1 LFKKKG
7 SKFHPSSIHEFVVK
21 RVNGS
26 CGAPV
31 VSCVNESSSVG
42 FSPPIFSCPTPPRN
56 PRSVDGSAFVDNR
69 EGKKEEEEEE
79 EESQR
84 KGSAAAADAPH
95 RRRFSLEFCR

>member
-1 LFKKKG
+1 
-7 SKFHPSSIHEFVVK
+7 
-21 RVNGS
+21 
-26 CGAPV
+26 
-31 VSCVNESSSVG
+31 VNESSSVG

-69 EGKKEEEEEE
+69 EGKKKKKREGDEEEKEEE
-79 EESQR
+79 GSQR

>member
-1 LFKKKG
+1 MNL
-7 SKFHPSSIHEFVVK
+7 HRLVL
-21 RVNGS
+21 
-26 CGAPV
+26 
-31 VSCVNESSSVG
+31 
-42 FSPPIFSCPTPPRN
+42 SPPICSCSTPPRN